1 VIRVFIGLLLGIII
15 GAVATTYFFS
25 TGGGDYFV
33 VASPRVRHLEEELS
47 RAGQQQER
55 LTKKLEDA
63 AAVIEKMSAKFTD
76 LEHRVQ
82 TLQLPSTKPADTES
96 SAKPSTEESPLN
108 PAPAEKPS
116 EGVDQGIETPSP
128 S

>member
-1 VIRVFIGLLLGIII
+1 MIRVFIGLLLGIII
-15 GAVATTYFFS
+15 GATATTYFFS

-33 VASPRVRHLEEELS
+33 GSSPRVRHLEEELS
-47 RAGQQQER
+47 RAGQQQDR

-63 AAVIEKMSAKFTD
+63 ATVIEKMSTKFTD
-76 LEHRVQ
+76 LEQRVQ
-82 TLQLPSTKPADTES
+82 TLQPAFTKPADREPS
-96 SAKPSTEESPLN
+96 PKPSPEGSLVQ

-116 EGVDQGIETPSP
+116 EGGDQGIETPSP

>member
-15 GAVATTYFFS
+15 GATATTYFFS

-33 VASPRVRHLEEELS
+33 VSSPRVRHLEEELS

-55 LTKKLEDA
+55 LTRKLEDA
-63 AAVIEKMSAKFTD
+63 AAVIEKMSTKFTD
-76 LEHRVQ
+76 LEQRVQ
-82 TLQLPSTKPADTES
+82 TLQPSSPKSTDRES
-96 SAKPSTEESPLN
+96 SPTPSTEGLPAN

-116 EGVDQGIETPSP
+116 EGVEQGIETPSP